1 MLGSA
6 RYQQEINFY
15 CDFLFPIIVK
25 RPSLKMDKDLFPLV
39 HFFEMIDNNTKS
51 LSSNQIFNAN
61 LS

>member
-1 MLGSA
+1 
-6 RYQQEINFY
+6 
-15 CDFLFPIIVK
+15 
-25 RPSLKMDKDLFPLV
+25 MDKDLFPLV